1 MNKCTRWISIFLTS
15 VTSTASAMISIH
27 PSNVAFG
34 EIKQSDFIDNEKKE
48 TRKYRYAI
56 SIPNAKGSGGPMQFC
71 LRNNQV
77 EWLLLLLGKKFSWKD
92 CLNMS
97 IDKYTYL
104 FIYMNRD
111 IHKCKTTVRWVS
123 LFCYWTDSYLLASTH
138 INSFCLSKQKCIF
151 PQIKTYIKLFK
162 KRHRHI
168 IHMK

>member
-1 MNKCTRWISIFLTS
+1 MNKCSRWISIFLTS

-56 SIPNAKGSGGPMQFC
+56 SIPNAKGSGGPIQFC

-77 EWLLLLLGKKFSWKD
+77 EWLLLLLEKKFSWKD
-92 CLNMS
+92 CMNMS
-97 IDKYTYL
+97 IDKYKYL

-111 IHKCKTTVRWVS
+111 IHKCKPTIRWVS
-123 LFCYWTDSYLLASTH
+123 LFFYCADSYLLISLNTH
-138 INSFCLSKQKCIF
+138 WFLVSF
-151 PQIKTYIKLFK
+151 
-162 KRHRHI
+162 
-168 IHMK
+168 